1 MSNHRSQQR
10 LIAYGMAAFIAIA
23 LFFASSVRS
32 YAESSPNFALHADG
46 AAYPAITASYTCC
59 TDNVSYLNDGLYD
72 FNDGAH
78 HRWTSWPQT
87 TVQTV
92 DIDFGQPVTFNQ
104 VNLYLFNDGGGV
116 QPPSSYAIQF
126 WDDGAW
132 TNVANESHTPATPT
146 AKELLTANSVNTL
159 NTALFNAV
167 TSTKARVVLT
177 PKVELDVHG
186 NPLYTA
192 SVGLVE
198 LEIFGP
204 PTTDT
209 KLLTAFGSSA
219 GGSVSVT
226 VSSVL
231 DAAYSMPANRFQ
243 LAANGVPVDVLGA
256 VPNPFDPGGH
266 TLTLLLPNEA
276 LLGNGPLTLSLSEG
290 AIRTAAG
297 QSNLAIPAVPVIA
310 FAMLDQTADYRF
322 GIDDLVRIAANPA
335 QQIDVNRN
343 GSFDRQDLQLLL
355 GKISLFP
362 F

>member
-1 MSNHRSQQR
+1 MSKHRSQQK
-10 LIAYGMAAFIAIA
+10 LIAYGLTAFIAIA
-23 LFFASSVRS
+23 LFFASSARS
-32 YAESSPNFALHADG
+32 SAESSPNFALHANG
-46 AAYPAITASYTCC
+46 AAYPSITASYTCNC
-59 TDNVSYLNDGLYD
+59 GDNVSYLNDGLYD

-104 VNLYLFNDGGGV
+104 INLYLFNDGGGV

-132 TNVANESHTPATPT
+132 TNVANETHTPAIPT

-159 NTALFNAV
+159 NTALFDAV
-167 TSTKARVVLT
+167 TSTKARIVLT
-177 PKVELDVHG
+177 PKV
-186 NPLYTA
+186 TA

-231 DAAYSMPANRFQ
+231 DAAYSMQADRFQ
-243 LAANGVPVDVLGA
+243 LAANGVPIEIVDALY
-256 VPNPFDPGGH
+256 NPFDPGGH
-266 TLTLLLPNEA
+266 TLMLLLPDGA
-276 LLGNGPLTLSLSEG
+276 LLGSGPHTLSLSEG

-297 QSNLAIPAVPVIA
+297 QSNLAIPAVPVIT
-310 FAMLDQTADYRF
+310 FAMLDQTSDYRF

-335 QQIDVNRN
+335 LQIDVNRN
-343 GSFDRQDLQLLL
+343 GSYDRQDLQLLL